1 MFSEAY
7 FDFGNIPENGGA
19 VDHLFTFNNNSG
31 LPVRLTAVEAAC
43 GCTTPEWTTDI
54 IQPGKAGKIK
64 VTFNPKGR
72 PGFFN
77 KSINIFTDP
86 ELGTITIQVRG
97 NVTTGKKVADEPL
110 NHSIGQLNTRT
121 PTFNLGKVYINTEPV
136 RQNFEIQNTG
146 STPLEISSTEKPK
159 WISISHPG
167 KLKPGERGLLKIQYD
182 GKLRNSYGFHSDQIV
197 LHTNDPIE
205 PDKHF
210 TVMATVE
217 EFFSVL
223 NPEELEKQPRLSL
236 SASDLNFGSVRD
248 SVISK
253 EIILRNSGKQPL
265 MIRALIPN
273 CVCLNA
279 AVSTN
284 ALEPG
289 KSTKLNLKFLPGSR
303 TGRQNKSVLIYSNDP
318 VHPVQ
323 RVSLTGII
331 R

>member
-1 MFSEAY
+1 M
-7 FDFGNIPENGGA
+7 
-19 VDHLFTFNNNSG
+19 
-31 LPVRLTAVEAAC
+31 
-43 GCTTPEWTTDI
+43 
-54 IQPGKAGKIK
+54 
-64 VTFNPKGR
+64 TFNPAGR

-110 NHSIGQLNTRT
+110 TNSIGQLNTRT
-121 PTFNLGKVYINTEPV
+121 PTFNMGKVFINTEPV

-146 STPLEISSTEKPK
+146 STTLEISSTEKPK
-159 WISISHPG
+159 WISINFPG

-236 SASDLNFGSVRD
+236 SASDLNFGSVGD
-248 SVISK
+248 SIK
-253 EIILRNSGKQPL
+253 IG
-265 MIRALIPN
+265 RAH
-273 CVCLNA
+273 V
-279 AVSTN
+279 
-284 ALEPG
+284 
-289 KSTKLNLKFLPGSR
+289 
-303 TGRQNKSVLIYSNDP
+303 
-318 VHPVQ
+318 
-323 RVSLTGII
+323 
-331 R
+331 